1 MSPSP
6 HTSKKSSLIL
16 LLMTMTLL
24 GVFPLDVVLPSF
36 PALSDYFRTSASDIA
51 LSVSLFAI
59 GLGISVVLVGPLSDL
74 WGRRQLC

>member
-6 HTSKKSSLIL
+6 QTAKKSSLIL

-36 PALSDYFRTSASDIA
+36 PALSDYFQTSASDIA

-74 WGRRQLC
+74 WGRRR

>member
-1 MSPSP
+1 MNPST
-6 HTSKKSSLIL
+6 HTAKKSSLIL

-36 PALSDYFRTSASDIA
+36 PALSDYFQTSASDIA

-59 GLGISVVLVGPLSDL
+59 GLALSVVLVGPLSDL
-74 WGRRQLC
+74 WGRRTCC